1 MNIHPTKLDGVL
13 VIEPQLFGDE
23 RGFFMETYQNS
34 RYTQAGVSVDFVQ
47 DNVSFSVR
55 HTLRGLHFQHPH
67 DQDKLVYVLQGEI
80 FDVAVDIRR
89 GAPTFGRWVGEVL
102 SEQNHRQLFIPRGFA
117 HGFCVLSRTALFC
130 YKCSDYYAPRDEGGI
145 IWNDPDL
152 GIAWPVEDPI
162 LSPRDKA
169 YSRLKEISPD
179 RLPTI

>member
-1 MNIHPTKLDGVL
+1 MKVHPTKLDGVL
-13 VIEPQLFGDE
+13 VIEPQVFGDP
-23 RGFFMETYQNS
+23 RGFFMETYQQT
-34 RYTQAGVSVDFVQ
+34 RYMQANIGVNFVQ
-47 DNVSFSVR
+47 DNVSSSVR

-89 GAPTFGRWVGEVL
+89 GSPTFGGWVGEIL
-102 SEQNHRQLFIPRGFA
+102 SEENHRQLFIPRGFA

-130 YKCSDYYAPRDEGGI
+130 YKCSDYYAPGDEGGI

-169 YSRLKEISPD
+169 YSRLKDISPD

>member
-1 MNIHPTKLDGVL
+1 MKVHPTKLDGVL
-13 VIEPQLFGDE
+13 VVEPQVFGDP
-23 RGFFMETYQNS
+23 RGFFMETYQQT
-34 RYTQAGVSVDFVQ
+34 RYMQANVGVNFVQ
-47 DNVSFSVR
+47 DNVSSSVR

-89 GAPTFGRWVGEVL
+89 GSPTFGGWVGQIL
-102 SEQNHRQLFIPRGFA
+102 SEENHYQLFIPRGFA
-117 HGFCVLSRTALFC
+117 HGFCVLSQTALFC
-130 YKCSDYYAPRDEGGI
+130 YKCSDYYAPGDEGGI